1 MFCQFSAAVVLTVF
15 TAPALGGGPVP
26 RGETPRQASKT
37 SLVDLVQTQ
46 LNLPGKVKIGKKFQ
60 VRDELENTGEY
71 LAPLSV
77 THFYLSLDD
86 TYDSAD
92 LLVGGRRVP
101 PLTPT
106 QGSSAMSPVVLNEG
120 VKPGVYYLIAV
131 ADGPR
136 EIEERYETNNTRAV
150 KVTVQPADPEKKK

>member
-1 MFCQFSAAVVLTVF
+1 MSCQFSAALVLTVF
-15 TAPALGGGPVP
+15 LAPALGGGLVFHNGVP
-26 RGETPRQASKT
+26 QQAART

-60 VRDELENTGEY
+60 VLDELENAGEY
-71 LAPLSV
+71 LAPMSV

-86 TYDSAD
+86 RYDNAD

-106 QGSSAMSPVVLNEG
+106 QFSSAMSPIVLNEN

-150 KVTVQPADPEKKK
+150 RVTVQAADPAKK